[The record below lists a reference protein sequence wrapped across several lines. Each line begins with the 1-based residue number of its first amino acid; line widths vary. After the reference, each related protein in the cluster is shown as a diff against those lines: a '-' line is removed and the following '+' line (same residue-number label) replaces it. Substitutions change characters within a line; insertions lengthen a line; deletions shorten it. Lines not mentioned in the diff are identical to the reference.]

1 MNKRDEITIVL
12 INTISD
18 LQHTP
23 VSNLNENVRLHSD
36 LRFDS
41 LDFAELTIEIER
53 TWKIDFL
60 KVAGKR
66 KIKTI
71 KDIVDII
78 YENTQAPESAPST
91 KTDAAL

>member
-18 LQHTP
+18 LQNTP

-36 LRFDS
+36 LMFDS
-41 LDFAELTIEIER
+41 LDFAELTIEIEK

-60 KVAGKR
+60 KVAGNR

-78 YENTQAPESAPST
+78 YENTEASESTPST
-91 KTDAAL
+91 KTDAAV